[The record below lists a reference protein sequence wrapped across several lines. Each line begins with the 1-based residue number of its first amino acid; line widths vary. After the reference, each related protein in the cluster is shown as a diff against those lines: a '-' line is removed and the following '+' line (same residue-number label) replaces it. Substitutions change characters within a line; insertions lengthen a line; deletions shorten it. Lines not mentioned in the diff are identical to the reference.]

1 MTLGQYAAT
10 QPRLAKTM
18 NDEIA
23 IRLAALIVNKIRE
36 WGDTILYGPIDE
48 ETNAMIK
55 EYREEVSSEE
65 FDRLTLGNGS
75 LLLEEFNKKLE
86 LKMMTEE
93 KAVS

>member
-1 MTLGQYAAT
+1 MTLEQYAAT
-10 QPRLAKTM
+10 QPRLSARM

-23 IRLAALIVNKIRE
+23 IRLAALIINKIRE

-48 ETNAMIK
+48 KTNAMIK

-75 LLLEEFNKKLE
+75 LLLEEFDKKLE
-86 LKMMTEE
+86 LKMMTEV

>member
-10 QPRLAKTM
+10 QPRLAETM

-23 IRLAALIVNKIRE
+23 IKLAALIVSKIRE
-36 WGDTILYGPIDE
+36 WGDTILYGPTDE

-86 LKMMTEE
+86 LKMMTEA